1 MTPSSSATPSSSTG
15 SAPAP
20 HRPASPVR
28 ALLLRR
34 IAPALLLVIGVAAL
48 LEARDMGLGELTAPG
63 PGLWPFI
70 VAGLL
75 TATAAVLLFVDPAE
89 DYEPWTASTLRIVA
103 GLVGL
108 ALFVVLFQTLGFIV
122 PTVLMLT
129 AWLRFFGGESWR
141 MALALGVGGTLVL
154 HLIFVIALGVPFPA
168 GPVDQLLGA

>member
-1 MTPSSSATPSSSTG
+1 MTPSSSVGTRSQQSRSG
-15 SAPAP
+15 SPL
-20 HRPASPVR
+20 R

-34 IAPALLLVIGVAAL
+34 IAPVLLLVLGIAAL
-48 LEARDMGLGELTAPG
+48 REAAGMGLGELTAPG

-75 TATAAVLLFVDPAE
+75 AATAAVLLVVDPAE
-89 DYEPWTASTLRIVA
+89 DYEAWTAGSLRIVA
-103 GLVGL
+103 GLIGL

-141 MALALGVGGTLVL
+141 MALVLGVGGAIVL

-168 GPVDQLLGA
+168 GPVDKLLGG

>member
-1 MTPSSSATPSSSTG
+1 MTASSSTG
-15 SAPAP
+15 TPPAP
-20 HRPASPVR
+20 SRSSSPVR

-34 IAPALLLVIGVAAL
+34 IAPVVLLVLGVAAL
-48 LEARDMGLGELTAPG
+48 VQAAGMGLGELTAPG

-75 TATAAVLLFVDPAE
+75 CATSAVLLLVDPAE
-89 DYEPWTASTLRIVA
+89 DYESWTSGTLRIILGLA
-103 GLVGL
+103 GLAVY
-108 ALFVVLFQTLGFIV
+108 VVLFQAIGFIL
-122 PTVLMLT
+122 PTVLMLA

-141 MALALGVGGTLVL
+141 MALVLALGGALVL

>member
-1 MTPSSSATPSSSTG
+1 MTPSSSVHIGPRQGG
-15 SAPAP
+15 SG
-20 HRPASPVR
+20 SPLR

-34 IAPALLLVIGVAAL
+34 IAPVLLLVLGVAAL
-48 LEARDMGLGELTAPG
+48 RGAAGMGLGELTAPG

-75 TATAAVLLFVDPAE
+75 TATAAVLLVVDPAE
-89 DYEPWTASTLRIVA
+89 DYEAGTAGSLRIVA

-108 ALFVVLFQTLGFIV
+108 ALFIVLFQTLVFIV

-141 MALALGVGGTLVL
+141 MALVLGVGGAIVL
-154 HLIFVIALGVPFPA
+154 HLIFVVALGVPFPA
-168 GPVDQLLGA
+168 GPLDKLLGG

>member
-1 MTPSSSATPSSSTG
+1 MTPSSSAGTAPERSRSG
-15 SAPAP
+15 SPL
-20 HRPASPVR
+20 R

-34 IAPALLLVIGVAAL
+34 IAPVVLLVLGITALLQ
-48 LEARDMGLGELTAPG
+48 ARNMGLGELTAPG

-75 TATAAVLLFVDPAE
+75 TATAAVLLVVDPAE
-89 DYEPWTASTLRIVA
+89 DYEPWTAGTLRIVA

-108 ALFVVLFQTLGFIV
+108 ALFVVLFQTLGFVV

-141 MALALGVGGTLVL
+141 LAVVLGVGGAIVL
-154 HLIFVIALGVPFPA
+154 HLIFVLALGVPFPA
-168 GPVDQLLGA
+168 GPVDQLLGG